1 VAGSGRPIVDRRDLF
16 IGGEWVAS
24 GATGTIEVRS
34 ASTEEVIG
42 RVPDATRGDID
53 RAVSA
58 ARAAFD
64 HGPFPRWSPEER
76 ADAIGR
82 LSRALQQR
90 APAIAELISRQNGCP
105 AREAIGTQVFAATMV
120 LDVYADITKGFG
132 WVEERTGALGNPL
145 RVRRLPVGVCAA
157 ITPWNVPLFIMAMK
171 LGPALA
177 AGCSVVVKPAPETP
191 LDPYLLAE
199 AITEAEIPPGVI
211 SIVSA
216 GREASEYLV
225 GHPGIDKVSF
235 TGSSATGRSVA
246 ALCGE
251 GLKRCTLELG
261 GKSAAILLEDFDLTT
276 QAAPLLASGLLN
288 NGQACAAQTRILA
301 PHSRYAEIVEALAAI
316 VGAKKVG
323 DALDP
328 ETEIGPLVAERQRD
342 RVLGY
347 LEAGVAAGARAA
359 CGGGRPKQLDR
370 GWFVEPTLF
379 ADVDNGMSIAR
390 EEIFGPVLCVIPYEG
405 EDQAVAIANDSPYGL
420 SGSVWTQDPERGAR
434 VAERLRT
441 GTVPINSPMLLDFR
455 GPFGGFKQSGI
466 GRELGPEGIAPYTEY
481 QSIILPP
488 RG

>member
-1 VAGSGRPIVDRRDLF
+1 VAIAEHQDLF
-16 IGGEWVAS
+16 IGGQWVAS
-24 GATGTIEVRS
+24 QAKGRIEVRS
-34 ASTEEVIG
+34 ASTEELIG

-53 RAVSA
+53 RAVAA
-58 ARAAFD
+58 AREAFD
-64 HGPFPRWSPEER
+64 RGPFPRWTPEQR
-76 ADAIGR
+76 GDAIRR
-82 LSRALQQR
+82 LSDALKKR
-90 APAIAELISRQNGCP
+90 GPAIAEVVSRQNGCP

-120 LDVYADITKGFG
+120 LDIYADLAKTFD
-132 WVEERTGALGNPL
+132 WESERVGALGNPL

-177 AGCSVVVKPAPETP
+177 AGCTVVVKPAPETP

-199 AITEAEIPPGVI
+199 AILEAEIPPGVVN
-211 SIVSA
+211 IVAA
-216 GREASEYLV
+216 GRETSEYLV
-225 GHPGIDKVSF
+225 SHPGIDKVSF
-235 TGSSATGRSVA
+235 TGSSATGRRVA
-246 ALCGE
+246 SLCGE

-261 GKSAAILLEDFDLTT
+261 GKSAAILLDDFDLAA

-301 PHSRYAEIVEALAAI
+301 PRARYQEIVDALGAI

-328 ETEIGPLVAERQRD
+328 ATEIGPLVAERQRD

-347 LEAGVAAGARAA
+347 LDAGVKAGARAV
-359 CGGGRPKQLDR
+359 CGGGRPKHLDR

-379 ADVDNGMSIAR
+379 ADVDNSMKIAR
-390 EEIFGPVLCVIPYEG
+390 EEIFGPVLCVIPYDS
-405 EDQAVAIANDSPYGL
+405 EDGAVAIANDSPYGL
-420 SGSVWTQDPERGAR
+420 SGSVWTRDPERGA
-434 VAERLRT
+434 AIAARLRT

-488 RG
+488 RA